1 MADLRHKR
9 DANARLRPRAT
20 VVAGTL
26 AVLATASAVTVG
38 IASSEPTATEVPVAA
53 SVSSSSAGI
62 AAELA
67 DRGSVVSRT
76 SDRSLA
82 TAPVRQGVRLEK
94 KSALD
99 KMMAPAAVQA
109 AVAGADTKLWTTA
122 DLNLW
127 VSPAKKAGKSGV
139 LGAEKKVLVTG
150 RSLYGRDEVVVGG
163 KSRWV
168 SAGYLSDEKPVDEA
182 EEKSEPAEAA
192 TSSDATCSNG
202 TSVPSG
208 VSPNIVKV
216 HEAVCAAFPEITTY
230 GTLRSDG
237 EHAQGIAVDI
247 MVSGSRGWQVAEFVR
262 ANAGSLGVSYAIHAR
277 NIWSVQ
283 RSGEGWRGM
292 ADRGSTTANHYDH
305 VHVTTY

>member
-53 SVSSSSAGI
+53 SVSSSAGI

-67 DRGSVVSRT
+67 ERGSVVSRT

-127 VSPAKKAGKSGV
+127 LSPAKKAGKSGV

-163 KSRWV
+163 TSRWV
-168 SAGYLSDEKPVDEA
+168 SAGYLSDEKPVDEQ
-182 EEKSEPAEAA
+182 ESEPAAA
-192 TSSDATCSNG
+192 AASSNATCSNG

>member
-9 DANARLRPRAT
+9 DTNARPRPRAT
-20 VVAGTL
+20 IVAGTL
-26 AVLATASAVTVG
+26 AVLATASAVTIG
-38 IASSEPTATEVPVAA
+38 IASSEPAATEVPVAA
-53 SVSSSSAGI
+53 SVSELSAGI
-62 AAELA
+62 TEAELA
-67 DRGSVVSRT
+67 ARGSVVSRT

-82 TAPVRQGVRLEK
+82 TAPVREGVRLEK

-99 KMMAPAAVQA
+99 KMMAAQAVKD
-109 AVAGADTKLWTTA
+109 AVNGADTKLWTTTA
-122 DLNLW
+122 LNLW
-127 VSPAKKAGKSGV
+127 VSPAGKARKVG
-139 LGAEKKVLVTG
+139 LLDAEEKVLVTG

-163 KSRWV
+163 ASRWV

-182 EEKSEPAEAA
+182 EAEESTEAA
-192 TSSDATCSNG
+192 PADATCSNG

-230 GTLRSDG
+230 GTFRGDG

-247 MVSGSRGWQVAEFVR
+247 MVSGSRGWEVAEFVR
-262 ANAGSLGVSYAIHAR
+262 ANAGSLGVSYAIYSQR
-277 NIWSVQ
+277 IWSVE

-292 ADRGSTTANHYDH
+292 SDRGSVTANHYDH